1 MDNKHRKNAPP
12 HHNVR
17 KTVTLKT
24 IRLKKMIVP
33 STGDGGVKN
42 SCTMMVGV

>member
-17 KTVTLKT
+17 KTVTLK

-33 STGDGGVKN
+33 STGEGGVKN